1 MKRVFAILAA
11 TIAPVVLAAT
21 AVSFA
26 QQQQAPSEGSIVVR
40 HRVMPPGQ
48 DGPPPPPHPPGDFV
62 FIASEIGFGG
72 HLVKGA
78 PYSAQSATETIQ
90 MLGDG
95 NRIIN
100 KASGAVYRD
109 SEGRTRREQTLKG
122 FGPIGDGGEAIQT
135 VFIHDPVTGVS
146 YTLDSRRQVANK
158 MMPFKFEWKGT
169 PGAPLPPGAVPGPDR
184 KFEYRVES
192 TPGTPGVVTR
202 VAPPAVAVQG
212 SSVQVGAVAPVEGG
226 SGQFEIRTESA
237 GASYVFSRKKNG
249 PDPNEVTEKLGTQL
263 IEGVSAEGTR
273 TTVTIPAGE
282 IGNERAIEIVSERWY
297 SPELQVVVMTKH
309 SDPRFGETVYKLT
322 NINRVEQPKSLFEV
336 PPGYTVKEA
345 PPMPAAVPLPAK
357 MRKPPANPE

>member
-21 AVSFA
+21 VASFA
-26 QQQQAPSEGSIVVR
+26 QQQQAPAEGGVVVR
-40 HRVMPPGQ
+40 HRVMQQGQ
-48 DGPPPPPHPPGDFV
+48 DGPPPPPHPPGDFM

-90 MLGDG
+90 TLSDG

-100 KASGAVYRD
+100 KMSSAVYRD

-122 FGPIGDGGEAIQT
+122 FGQLGDGGESIQT
-135 VFIHDPVTGVS
+135 VFIHDPVAGVS
-146 YTLDSRRQVANK
+146 YTLDSRKQIANK
-158 MMPFKFEWKGT
+158 MTPFRFEWKGT
-169 PGAPLPPGAVPGPDR
+169 PGAAVPPPGGGPER
-184 KFEYRVES
+184 KFEYRIES
-192 TPGTPGVVTR
+192 APATAVVIAKGAAGVT
-202 VAPPAVAVQG
+202 AVQG
-212 SSVQVGAVAPVEGG
+212 GSVQVGAPLPVEGSG
-226 SGQFEIRTESA
+226 GQFAITTGSA

-345 PPMPAAVPLPAK
+345 PPMPAVAPLPTK
-357 MRKPPANPE
+357 MRKPAANPE